1 MARRIMNLRNV
12 PADEADA
19 VRALLAELDVAW
31 YETPPTAF
39 GLSAGGIW
47 IRNDADYARVREAY
61 DRFQAEWTERARRS
75 TEPRPPLATLQLLG
89 ALLAA
94 GAILAVMAWPIIQ
107 LMR

>member
-12 PADEADA
+12 PDDEADA
-19 VRALLAELDVAW
+19 VRALLDDLGVAW

-39 GLSAGGIW
+39 GLSAGGLW
-47 IRNDADYARVREAY
+47 LRNDTDYPRVDEAY
-61 DRFQAEWTERARRS
+61 RRFQAEWTERARRS
-75 TEPRPPLATLQLLG
+75 TTSRPPLQVGPLLG

-94 GAILAVMAWPIIQ
+94 GFILAVMFWPVLQ